1 MPFWSPKRR
10 KFWGYKQNGS
20 PDSTEL
26 EESDSSSSDYTP
38 MPWEPQDSAEDN
50 TMYWKGEDS
59 DEIDLTGETVLPTT
73 VITAERPQPEKSKS
87 LIDQIQGKPPEDINP
102 ENFVNRII
110 MGMLGGQNNSSI
122 PKVIGNNVILG
133 SLSSSQAWDGSE
145 GSRTLGQGGE
155 FVPSEPLPNQNK
167 VWPSG
172 YIFPIPDRFKI
183 YKSQDFS
190 ASHYGIDIVGKTIG
204 EILDQQVLAVCDG
217 WIDKVVV
224 ANDLIEGG
232 GNDNNSGGIRVRIID
247 SIGLYYLYYHLAPDS
262 NNHLKLGQKINQG
275 ELIGKVGSSGQ
286 GNFDNRANGTGIHL
300 HFEMWSGFN
309 DKGRPINIDYR
320 NHFPELNEIPYQ

>member
-10 KFWGYKQNGS
+10 KYWGYKQNGS
-20 PDSTEL
+20 SDSTEL

-110 MGMLGGQNNSSI
+110 MGMLGGQNNSAI
-122 PKVIGNNVILG
+122 PKVIGNNVISG
-133 SLSSSQAWDGSE
+133 SLSSSQAWNGSE

-155 FVPSEPLPNQNK
+155 FIPSEPLPNQNK

-183 YKSQDFS
+183 YKTSGRDYKPG
-190 ASHYGIDIVGKTIG
+190 HYGIDIVGA
-204 EILDQQVLAVCDG
+204 QQDMISGQPVLSVTNG
-217 WIDKVVV
+217 VVVKVVKFL
-224 ANDLIEGG
+224 DLKEAGG
-232 GNDNNSGGIRVRIID
+232 IDENAGGIRVRIKGSDGLQYSYFHLDTNSNDHIFVGKKITQGD
-247 SIGLYYLYYHLAPDS
+247 QIGL
-262 NNHLKLGQKINQG
+262 
-275 ELIGKVGSSGQ
+275 VGSSAYGKV
-286 GNFDNRANGTGIHL
+286 DDRSRTGKHL
-300 HFEMWSGFN
+300 HFEMWLN
-309 DKGRPINIDYR
+309 DSPIQYADYR
-320 NHFPELNEIPYQ
+320 QFFPELSKIPEQ